1 MLLSPAVIVPRRS
14 DETLASICGDSKNLA
29 LHVLPHIFVSGDEQE
44 VCSASPV
51 LHAGPQ
57 IVLKI
62 CSCTHHTS
70 LGDCIDIHT

>member
-14 DETLASICGDSKNLA
+14 DETLASICGDSENLP